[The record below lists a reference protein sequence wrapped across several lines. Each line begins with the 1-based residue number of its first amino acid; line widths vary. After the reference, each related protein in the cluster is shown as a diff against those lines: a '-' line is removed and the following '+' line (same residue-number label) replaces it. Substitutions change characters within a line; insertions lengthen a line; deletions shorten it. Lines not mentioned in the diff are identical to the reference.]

1 MPAPRKLQFAPRS
14 TTVRQTPRP
23 SPATPD
29 ARDAARPTPQ
39 DPALISPPSRDAA
52 SRGPPRW
59 GDLDDGTNG
68 VRAPA
73 HWGTIAPDASL
84 VAPMT
89 TDAALSRRP
98 ASHSGRARVRN
109 RRRMYLDRVL
119 IPSGYFVE
127 SAMQLRAPRLYRDMV
142 SRLPPRPHNDDR
154 NGIVASLFDCID
166 AEAATAALAKAEAQ
180 DDEEV
185 DSDEERGHDEQ
196 EEEEDVLPDVHEERV
211 EELRQALIDAWL
223 AGEDV
228 KFDYSVVDSNPEYDD
243 LATMAADDEDAY
255 FDSEEPDCDA
265 VCTDTGIL
273 DY

>member
-1 MPAPRKLQFAPRS
+1 
-14 TTVRQTPRP
+14 
-23 SPATPD
+23 
-29 ARDAARPTPQ
+29 
-39 DPALISPPSRDAA
+39 
-52 SRGPPRW
+52 
-59 GDLDDGTNG
+59 
-68 VRAPA
+68 
-73 HWGTIAPDASL
+73 
-84 VAPMT
+84 
-89 TDAALSRRP
+89 
-98 ASHSGRARVRN
+98 
-109 RRRMYLDRVL
+109 MYLDRIL
-119 IPSGYFVE
+119 LHGEYFAE
-127 SAMQLRAPRLYRDMV
+127 STMQLRAPRLYRDMV

-185 DSDEERGHDEQ
+185 DSDREKGEEEQ
-196 EEEEDVLPDVHEERV
+196 EEEEVPPDVHEERV

-223 AGEDV
+223 AGEDPT
-228 KFDYSVVDSNPEYDD
+228 FDYSVVDGNSEYDD